1 MRLGERARS
10 EPRPSGCSNE
20 DVLGARIL
28 DLADRQEVGA
38 VDATEWDLGREIDA
52 ITGAVDK
59 HDAAVHAQRLIDT
72 CSAVRRLNAIP
83 TSRRLVGDACAELV
97 EGCAF
102 GRAVLSRV
110 EHATW
115 RPMTGRFVTGS
126 SESEWLEAWIDR
138 PIELDEMLVETRV
151 VHDHQPVLVEDT
163 ARSRVYRPMI
173 IDAGRSGSYVVAPV
187 VVRGEVVA
195 LFHADHGP
203 VSRRCDGVDRDVL
216 WTFAQGFGLIYERL
230 VLAEEYRAQRTRLH
244 DALASTQHLLS
255 SPSGDLV
262 PDGIDE
268 GGPLCGPLLGGVLD
282 EVVGPRADE
291 GGAGTLAEVTEPLT
305 SRERDVL
312 ELMAVGATNPMIA
325 SELVISASTV
335 KSHVRH
341 ILRKLG
347 AVNRAQAIARYLGSP
362 D

>member
-1 MRLGERARS
+1 M
-10 EPRPSGCSNE
+10 
-20 DVLGARIL
+20 
-28 DLADRQEVGA
+28 DLPGHQEVGA
-38 VDATEWDLGREIDA
+38 VDATEWDLGCEIDA
-52 ITGAVDK
+52 FVGAVDK
-59 HDAAVHAQRLIDT
+59 HDAAVHAQRLMDA
-72 CSAVRRLNAIP
+72 CSAARRLSAMP
-83 TSRRLVGDACAELV
+83 TSRQLVDDACAELV
-97 EGCAF
+97 ECCAF

-115 RPMTGRFVTGS
+115 RPLTGHFVTGR
-126 SESEWLEAWIDR
+126 SEPEWLGAWIDR
-138 PIELDEMLVETRV
+138 PIELNEMLVETRV
-151 VHDHQPVLVEDT
+151 VRGHRPVLVEDT
-163 ARSRVYRPMI
+163 ARSPVYRPMI

-187 VVRGEVVA
+187 VVRGEVVG

-216 WTFAQGFGLIYERL
+216 WTFAQGFGLVYERL

-244 DALASTQHLLS
+244 DALASTQRMLS

-282 EVVGPRADE
+282 E
-291 GGAGTLAEVTEPLT
+291 GGAGTLADATEEPLT
-305 SRERDVL
+305 SREREVL

-325 SELVISASTV
+325 SELVVSASTV